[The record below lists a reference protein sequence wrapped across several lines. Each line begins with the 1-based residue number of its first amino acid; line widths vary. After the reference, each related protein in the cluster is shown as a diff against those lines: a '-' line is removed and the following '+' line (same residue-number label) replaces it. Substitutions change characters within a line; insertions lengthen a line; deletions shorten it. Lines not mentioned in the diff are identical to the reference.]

1 MNGGGALYVTITTSA
16 GYVAYTFFKLTFKR
30 RMIQALAAALLF
42 LCACGTRTCRL
53 SVSAA
58 DYSVSGAKWGSS
70 ADEVK
75 RVLDRSASVS
85 ADGSVIA
92 VDHAELCRQKAQAR
106 FYFVRGVSGTML
118 NGVTFFF
125 PDGFDQS
132 ALVAELEKT
141 LGERDPYYHTAS
153 GSDLEAPEENWYW
166 HSAES
171 VGEGTALKY
180 LYKASFATDLDSG
193 MAVLEIDATGYNISR
208 GEIA

>member
-1 MNGGGALYVTITTSA
+1 MSQLQQARVLFPPT
-16 GYVAYTFFKLTFKR
+16 AYPFFKRMLKR
-30 RMIQALAAALLF
+30 YIIPALAAALVF
-42 LCACGTRTCRL
+42 LCACRSQTCRL
-53 SVSAA
+53 SVSAT
-58 DYSVSGAKWGSS
+58 DYSVGGAKWGFSM
-70 ADEVK
+70 DEVR
-75 RVLDRSASVS
+75 RVLGRSASAG

-92 VDHAELCRQKAQAR
+92 MDHAELCGQQAQVR
-106 FYFVRGVSGTML
+106 FYFIRGVSGTIL

-125 PDGFDQS
+125 SEGFDKP

-193 MAVLEIDATGYNISR
+193 MAVLEIDATGYNISK
-208 GEIA
+208 GEIM